1 MLVNFQMSAPLR
13 KANKLK
19 MFSMSGPN
27 ASFMLGWND
36 AYF

>member
-1 MLVNFQMSAPLR
+1 MSTHLR
-13 KANKLK
+13 KANKLE

-27 ASFMLGWND
+27 ASSMLGWND